1 MSGSV
6 ARLGSKYQGYLYIAV
21 PMVLVIAI
29 IIVPFG
35 QAIYYS
41 FTRFSAMSPPEW
53 VGLRNYSKLL
63 QTPLFLSSIKNN
75 ALIAAASPVFVFLPL
90 VLAATLFRYRDGWTT
105 TARMTILL
113 PYALSMT
120 VVGVMFRSFLWTKG
134 PVNELLTRIGLG
146 RFALDWLGEPGLGL
160 VVIIGVALWKD
171 FGWYVMVY
179 IAGLSTIS
187 RDLFDSAKVDG
198 ANAVQQ
204 FIHVIVPGLNAIIV
218 LVTTLVLIADFRAMF
233 DYVFNL
239 TRGGPGYATHTV
251 EFLLYREAFNF
262 FRFGFA
268 SSLGVVMFV
277 IIFGFSYFQI
287 RVMSRNV

>member
-1 MSGSV
+1 M
-6 ARLGSKYQGYLYIAV
+6 YIAV

-41 FTRFSAMSPPEW
+41 FTKFSAMSPPVW
-53 VGLRNYSKLL
+53 VGLHNYVKLL
-63 QTPLFLSSIKNN
+63 DTPLFLSSIKNN
-75 ALIAAASPVFVFLPL
+75 ALIALASPLFVFLPL

-105 TARMTILL
+105 TARMTVLL

-134 PVNELLTRIGLG
+134 PLNELLTSIGLE
-146 RFALDWLGEPGLGL
+146 RFALDWLGDQTLGL
-160 VVIIGVALWKD
+160 LIIIGVALWKD

-187 RDLFDSAKVDG
+187 RDLFDSARVDG
-198 ANAVQQ
+198 ANALQQ
-204 FIHVIVPGLNAIIV
+204 FVHIIVPGLNAIIV

-239 TRGGPGYATHTV
+239 TRGGPGYATYTV

-268 SSLGVVMFV
+268 CSLGVVMFV
-277 IIFGFSYFQI
+277 IIFGFSFFQI
-287 RVMSRNV
+287 RIMSRNI

>member
-1 MSGSV
+1 M
-6 ARLGSKYQGYLYIAV
+6 YIAV

-41 FTRFSAMSPPEW
+41 FTKFSAMSPPVW
-53 VGLRNYSKLL
+53 VGLHNYVKLL
-63 QTPLFLSSIKNN
+63 DTPLFLSSIKNN
-75 ALIAAASPVFVFLPL
+75 ALIALASPLFVFLPL

-105 TARMTILL
+105 TARMTVLL

-134 PVNELLTRIGLG
+134 PLNELLTSIGLE
-146 RFALDWLGEPGLGL
+146 RFALDWLGDQTLGL
-160 VVIIGVALWKD
+160 LIIIGVALWKD

-187 RDLFDSAKVDG
+187 RDLFDSARVDG

-204 FIHVIVPGLNAIIV
+204 FVHIIVPGLNAIIV

-239 TRGGPGYATHTV
+239 TRGGPGYATYTV

-268 SSLGVVMFV
+268 CSLGVVMFV
-277 IIFGFSYFQI
+277 IIFGFSFFQI
-287 RVMSRNV
+287 RIMSRNI

>member
-1 MSGSV
+1 MRTSTTSLG
-6 ARLGSKYQGYLYIAV
+6 ARFEGYLYIAI

-41 FTRFSAMSPPEW
+41 FTKFSAMSPPVW
-53 VGLRNYSKLL
+53 VGLHNYAKLID
-63 QTPLFLSSIKNN
+63 TPLFLSSIKNN
-75 ALIAAASPVFVFLPL
+75 ALIALASPLFVFLPL
-90 VLAATLFRYRDGWTT
+90 VLAAILFRYRDGWTT
-105 TARMTILL
+105 TARMTVLL

-134 PVNELLTRIGLG
+134 PVNELLTSIGLE
-146 RFALDWLGEPGLGL
+146 RFALDWLGDQTLGL
-160 VVIIGVALWKD
+160 LIIIGVALWKD

-187 RDLFDSAKVDG
+187 RDLFDSARVDG

-204 FIHVIVPGLNAIIV
+204 FVHIIVPGLNAIIV

-239 TRGGPGYATHTV
+239 TRGGPGYATYTV

-268 SSLGVVMFV
+268 CSLGVVMFV
-277 IIFGFSYFQI
+277 IIFGFSFFQI
-287 RVMSRNV
+287 RIMSRNV

>member
-1 MSGSV
+1 MSRRA
-6 ARLGSKYQGYLYIAV
+6 ARLGSRYQGYLYIAV
-21 PMVLVIAI
+21 PMVLVVAI

-90 VLAATLFRYRDGWTT
+90 VLAATLFRYRGGWTT
-105 TARMTILL
+105 TARMTVLL

-120 VVGVMFRSFLWTKG
+120 VVGVMFRSFLWTRG
-134 PVNELLTRIGLG
+134 PVNELLTNIGLG

-160 VVIIGVALWKD
+160 LVIISVALWKD

-287 RVMSRNV
+287 RVMSRSV

>member
-1 MSGSV
+1 MNKSATS
-6 ARLGSKYQGYLYIAV
+6 LGSRYAGYLYIAV
-21 PMVLVIAI
+21 PMVLVVTI
-29 IIVPFG
+29 IIIPFG

-41 FTRFSAMSPPEW
+41 FTKFSAMSPPVW
-53 VGLRNYSKLL
+53 VGLHNYSKLL

-75 ALIAAASPVFVFLPL
+75 ALIALASPLFVFLPL

-105 TARMTILL
+105 TARMTVLL

-134 PVNELLTRIGLG
+134 PVNELLTSIGLE
-146 RFALDWLGEPGLGL
+146 RLALDWLGDPTLGL
-160 VVIIGVALWKD
+160 LIIIGVALWKD

-198 ANAVQQ
+198 ANSVQQ
-204 FIHVIVPGLNAIIV
+204 FFHIIVPGLNAIIV

-239 TRGGPGYATHTV
+239 TRGGPGYATYTV

-268 SSLGVVMFV
+268 CSLGVVMFV

-287 RVMSRNV
+287 RIMSRTT

>member
-1 MSGSV
+1 MKGSA
-6 ARLGSKYQGYLYIAV
+6 ARLGSGYQGYLYIAV
-21 PMVLVIAI
+21 PMVLVVAI

-134 PVNELLTRIGLG
+134 PVNELLTRVGLG

-160 VVIIGVALWKD
+160 LVIIAVALWKD

>member
-1 MSGSV
+1 MSGSA
-6 ARLGSKYQGYLYIAV
+6 ARLGSRYQGYLYIAV
-21 PMVLVIAI
+21 PMVLVVAI

-105 TARMTILL
+105 TARMTVLL

-134 PVNELLTRIGLG
+134 PVNELLTRVGLG

-160 VVIIGVALWKD
+160 LVIIAVALWKD

-198 ANAVQQ
+198 ANAAQQ

>member
-1 MSGSV
+1 MRRSA
-6 ARLGSKYQGYLYIAV
+6 ARLGSRYQGYLYIAV
-21 PMVLVIAI
+21 PMVLVVVI

-41 FTRFSAMSPPEW
+41 FTKFSAMSPPVW
-53 VGLRNYSKLL
+53 VGLHNYARLL
-63 QTPLFLSSIKNN
+63 ESPRFLSSIKNN

-90 VLAATLFRYRDGWTT
+90 VLAATLYRYRDGWTA
-105 TARMTILL
+105 TARMTVLL

-134 PVNELLTRIGLG
+134 PFNELLTSLGLG
-146 RFALDWLGEPGLGL
+146 RFALDWLGEPALGL
-160 VVIIGVALWKD
+160 LMIICVALWKD

-179 IAGLSTIS
+179 VAGLSTIS
-187 RDLFDSAKVDG
+187 RDLFDSARVDG

-204 FIHVIVPGLNAIIV
+204 FVHVIVPGLNAIIV

-287 RVMSRNV
+287 RIMSRNV

>member
-1 MSGSV
+1 MRRSA
-6 ARLGSKYQGYLYIAV
+6 ARLGSRYQGYLYIAV
-21 PMVLVIAI
+21 PMVLVVAI

-41 FTRFSAMSPPEW
+41 FTRFSAMSPPVW
-53 VGLRNYSKLL
+53 VGLHNYARLL
-63 QTPLFLSSIKNN
+63 ESPRFLSSIKNN

-90 VLAATLFRYRDGWTT
+90 VLAATLYRYRDGWTA
-105 TARMTILL
+105 TARMTVLL

-134 PVNELLTRIGLG
+134 PFNELLTSLGLG
-146 RFALDWLGEPGLGL
+146 RFALDWLGEPALGL
-160 VVIIGVALWKD
+160 LMIICVALWKD

-179 IAGLSTIS
+179 VAGLSTIS
-187 RDLFDSAKVDG
+187 RDLFDSARVDG

-204 FIHVIVPGLNAIIV
+204 FVHVIVPGLNAIIV

-287 RVMSRNV
+287 RIMSRNV

>member
-1 MSGSV
+1 
-6 ARLGSKYQGYLYIAV
+6 
-21 PMVLVIAI
+21 MVLVVI
-29 IIVPFG
+29 IIIIPFG

-41 FTRFSAMSPPEW
+41 FTKFSAMSPPVW
-53 VGLRNYSKLL
+53 IGLRNYSKLIEN
-63 QTPLFLSSIKNN
+63 PLFLSSIKNN
-75 ALIAAASPVFVFLPL
+75 ALIAAASPLFVFLPL

-105 TARMTILL
+105 TARMTVLL

-134 PVNELLTRIGLG
+134 PVNELLTSIGLG
-146 RFALDWLGEPGLGL
+146 RFALDWLGEPALGL
-160 VVIIGVALWKD
+160 LVIIGVALWKD

-198 ANAVQQ
+198 ANSVQQ
-204 FIHVIVPGLNAIIV
+204 FVHVIVPGLNAIIV

-287 RVMSRNV
+287 RIMSRTT

>member
-1 MSGSV
+1 M
-6 ARLGSKYQGYLYIAV
+6 YIAV

-41 FTRFSAMSPPEW
+41 FTKFSAMSPPVW
-53 VGLRNYSKLL
+53 VGLHNYVKLL
-63 QTPLFLSSIKNN
+63 DTPLFLSSIKNN
-75 ALIAAASPVFVFLPL
+75 ALIALASPLFVFLPL
-90 VLAATLFRYRDGWTT
+90 VLAAILFRYRDGWTT
-105 TARMTILL
+105 TARMTVLL

-134 PVNELLTRIGLG
+134 PLNELLTSIGLE
-146 RFALDWLGEPGLGL
+146 RFALDWLGDQTLGL
-160 VVIIGVALWKD
+160 VIIIGVALWKD

-187 RDLFDSAKVDG
+187 RDLFDSARVDG
-198 ANAVQQ
+198 ANAIQQ
-204 FIHVIVPGLNAIIV
+204 FVHIIVPGLNAIIV

-239 TRGGPGYATHTV
+239 TRGGPGYATYTV

-268 SSLGVVMFV
+268 CSLGVVMFV
-277 IIFGFSYFQI
+277 IIFGFSFFQI
-287 RVMSRNV
+287 RIMSRNV

>member
-1 MSGSV
+1 MRASTTS
-6 ARLGSKYQGYLYIAV
+6 LGSRYEGYLYIAV

-41 FTRFSAMSPPEW
+41 FTKFSAMSPPVW
-53 VGLRNYSKLL
+53 VGLHNYVKLFD
-63 QTPLFLSSIKNN
+63 TPLFLSSIKNN
-75 ALIAAASPVFVFLPL
+75 ALIALASPLFVFLPL

-105 TARMTILL
+105 TARMTVLL

-134 PVNELLTRIGLG
+134 PLNELLTSIGLE
-146 RFALDWLGEPGLGL
+146 RFALDWLGDQTLGL
-160 VVIIGVALWKD
+160 LIIIGVALWKD

-187 RDLFDSAKVDG
+187 RDLFDSARVDG

-204 FIHVIVPGLNAIIV
+204 FIHIIVPGLNAIIV

-239 TRGGPGYATHTV
+239 TRGGPGYATYTV

-268 SSLGVVMFV
+268 CSLGVVMFV
-277 IIFGFSYFQI
+277 IIFGFSFFQI
-287 RVMSRNV
+287 RIMSRNI

>member
-1 MSGSV
+1 MGS
-6 ARLGSKYQGYLYIAV
+6 RYEGYWYIAV

-41 FTRFSAMSPPEW
+41 FTKFSAMSPPVW
-53 VGLRNYSKLL
+53 VGLHNYVKLIE
-63 QTPLFLSSIKNN
+63 TPLFLSSIKNN
-75 ALIAAASPVFVFLPL
+75 ALIALASPLFVFLPL

-105 TARMTILL
+105 TARMTVLL

-134 PVNELLTRIGLG
+134 PLNELLTSIGLE
-146 RFALDWLGEPGLGL
+146 RLALDWLGDPTLGL
-160 VVIIGVALWKD
+160 LIIIGVALWKD

-187 RDLFDSAKVDG
+187 RDLFDSARVDG

-204 FIHVIVPGLNAIIV
+204 FVHIIVPGLNAIIV

-239 TRGGPGYATHTV
+239 TRGGPGYATYTV

-268 SSLGVVMFV
+268 CSLGVVMFV
-277 IIFGFSYFQI
+277 IIFGFSFFQI
-287 RVMSRNV
+287 RIMSRKI

>member
-1 MSGSV
+1 M
-6 ARLGSKYQGYLYIAV
+6 YIAV

-41 FTRFSAMSPPEW
+41 FTKFSAMSPPVW
-53 VGLRNYSKLL
+53 VGLHNYAKLL
-63 QTPLFLSSIKNN
+63 DTPLFLSSIKNN
-75 ALIAAASPVFVFLPL
+75 ALIALASPLFVFLPL

-105 TARMTILL
+105 TARMTVLL

-134 PVNELLTRIGLG
+134 PLNELLTSIGLE
-146 RFALDWLGEPGLGL
+146 RFALDWLGDQTLGL
-160 VVIIGVALWKD
+160 LIIIGVALWKD

-187 RDLFDSAKVDG
+187 RDLFDSARVDG

-204 FIHVIVPGLNAIIV
+204 FVHIIIPGLNAIIV

-239 TRGGPGYATHTV
+239 TRGGPGYATYTV

-268 SSLGVVMFV
+268 CSLGVVMFV
-277 IIFGFSYFQI
+277 IIFGFSFFQI
-287 RVMSRNV
+287 RIMSRNI

>member
-1 MSGSV
+1 MSGSA
-6 ARLGSKYQGYLYIAV
+6 ARLGAKYQGYLFIAV
-21 PMVLVIAI
+21 PMALVIAI
-29 IIVPFG
+29 IIIPFG

-105 TARMTILL
+105 TARMTVLL

-160 VVIIGVALWKD
+160 LMIIGVALWKD

-179 IAGLSTIS
+179 VAGLSTIS

-204 FIHVIVPGLNAIIV
+204 FVHVIVPGLNAIIV

>member
-1 MSGSV
+1 M
-6 ARLGSKYQGYLYIAV
+6 YIAV

-29 IIVPFG
+29 VIVPFG

-41 FTRFSAMSPPEW
+41 FTKFSAMSPPVW
-53 VGLRNYSKLL
+53 VGLHNYAKLL
-63 QTPLFLSSIKNN
+63 NTPLFLSSIKNN
-75 ALIAAASPVFVFLPL
+75 ALIALAAPLFVFLPL

-105 TARMTILL
+105 TARMTVLL

-134 PVNELLTRIGLG
+134 PLNELLTSLGLE
-146 RFALDWLGEPGLGL
+146 RFALDWLGDQTLGL
-160 VVIIGVALWKD
+160 LIIIGVALWKD

-187 RDLFDSAKVDG
+187 RDLFDSARVDG

-204 FIHVIVPGLNAIIV
+204 FVHIIVPGLNAIIV

-239 TRGGPGYATHTV
+239 TRGGPGYATYTV

-268 SSLGVVMFV
+268 CSLGVVMFV
-277 IIFGFSYFQI
+277 IIFGFSFFQI
-287 RVMSRNV
+287 RIMSRNI

>member
-1 MSGSV
+1 
-6 ARLGSKYQGYLYIAV
+6 
-21 PMVLVIAI
+21 MVLVIAI

-41 FTRFSAMSPPEW
+41 FTKFSAMSPPVW
-53 VGLRNYSKLL
+53 VGLHNYAKLL
-63 QTPLFLSSIKNN
+63 DTPLFLSSIKNN
-75 ALIAAASPVFVFLPL
+75 ALIALASPLFVFLPL

-105 TARMTILL
+105 TARMTVLL

-134 PVNELLTRIGLG
+134 PLNELLTRLGLE
-146 RFALDWLGEPGLGL
+146 RFALDWLGDQTLGL
-160 VVIIGVALWKD
+160 LIIIGVALWKD

-187 RDLFDSAKVDG
+187 RDLFDSARVDG

-204 FIHVIVPGLNAIIV
+204 FVHIIVPGLNAIIV

-239 TRGGPGYATHTV
+239 TRGGPGYATYTV

-268 SSLGVVMFV
+268 CSLGVVMFV
-277 IIFGFSYFQI
+277 IIFGFSFFQI
-287 RVMSRNV
+287 RIMSRNI

>member
-1 MSGSV
+1 MSRGA
-6 ARLGSKYQGYLYIAV
+6 ARLGSRYHGYLYIAV
-21 PMVLVIAI
+21 PMALVVAI

-90 VLAATLFRYRDGWTT
+90 VLAATLFRYRGGWTG
-105 TARMTILL
+105 TARMTVLL

-120 VVGVMFRSFLWTKG
+120 VVGVMFRSFLWTRG
-134 PVNELLTRIGLG
+134 PVNELLTRVGLG

-160 VVIIGVALWKD
+160 LVIISVALWKD

-204 FIHVIVPGLNAIIV
+204 FVHVIVPGLNAIIV

>member
-1 MSGSV
+1 M
-6 ARLGSKYQGYLYIAV
+6 YIAV
-21 PMVLVIAI
+21 PMVLVVTI
-29 IIVPFG
+29 IIIPFG

-41 FTRFSAMSPPEW
+41 FTKFSAMSPPVW
-53 VGLRNYSKLL
+53 VGLHNYSKLL

-75 ALIAAASPVFVFLPL
+75 ALIALASPLFVFLPL
-90 VLAATLFRYRDGWTT
+90 VLAAILFRYRDGWTT
-105 TARMTILL
+105 TARMTVLL

-134 PVNELLTRIGLG
+134 PVNELLTSIGLE
-146 RFALDWLGEPGLGL
+146 RLALDWLGDPTLGL
-160 VVIIGVALWKD
+160 LIIIGVALWKD

-198 ANAVQQ
+198 ANSVQQ
-204 FIHVIVPGLNAIIV
+204 FFHIIVPGLNAIIV

-239 TRGGPGYATHTV
+239 TRGGPGYATYTV

-268 SSLGVVMFV
+268 CSLGVVMFV

-287 RVMSRNV
+287 RIMSRTT

>member
-1 MSGSV
+1 MKASTTS
-6 ARLGSKYQGYLYIAV
+6 LGSRYEGYLYIAV

-41 FTRFSAMSPPEW
+41 FTKFSAMSPPVW
-53 VGLRNYSKLL
+53 VGLHNYAKLL
-63 QTPLFLSSIKNN
+63 DTPLFLSSIKNN
-75 ALIAAASPVFVFLPL
+75 ALIALASPLFVFLPL

-105 TARMTILL
+105 TARMTVLL

-134 PVNELLTRIGLG
+134 PLNELLTSIGLE
-146 RFALDWLGEPGLGL
+146 RFALDWLGDQTLGL
-160 VVIIGVALWKD
+160 LIIIGVALWKD

-187 RDLFDSAKVDG
+187 RDLFDSARVDG

-204 FIHVIVPGLNAIIV
+204 FVHIIVPGLNAIIV

-239 TRGGPGYATHTV
+239 TRGGPGYATYTV

-268 SSLGVVMFV
+268 CSLGVVMFV
-277 IIFGFSYFQI
+277 IIFGFSFFQI
-287 RVMSRNV
+287 RIMSRNI

>member
-1 MSGSV
+1 MRRSA
-6 ARLGSKYQGYLYIAV
+6 ARLGSRYQGYLYIAV
-21 PMVLVIAI
+21 PMVLVAVI

-41 FTRFSAMSPPEW
+41 FTKFSAMSPPVW
-53 VGLRNYSKLL
+53 VGLHNYARLL
-63 QTPLFLSSIKNN
+63 ESPRFLSSIKNN

-90 VLAATLFRYRDGWTT
+90 VLAATLFRYRDGWTA
-105 TARMTILL
+105 TARMTVLL

-134 PVNELLTRIGLG
+134 PFNELLTSLGLG
-146 RFALDWLGEPGLGL
+146 RFALDWLGEPALGL
-160 VVIIGVALWKD
+160 LMIICVALWKD

-187 RDLFDSAKVDG
+187 RDLFDSARVDG

-204 FIHVIVPGLNAIIV
+204 FVHVIVPGLNAIIV

-287 RVMSRNV
+287 RIMSRNV

>member
-1 MSGSV
+1 MRTSTTS
-6 ARLGSKYQGYLYIAV
+6 LGSRYEGYLYIAV

-29 IIVPFG
+29 IVVPFG

-41 FTRFSAMSPPEW
+41 FTRFSAMSPPVW
-53 VGLRNYSKLL
+53 VGLHNYAKLFD
-63 QTPLFLSSIKNN
+63 TPLFLSSIKNN
-75 ALIAAASPVFVFLPL
+75 ALIALASPLFVFLPL

-105 TARMTILL
+105 TARMTVLL

-134 PVNELLTRIGLG
+134 PLNELLTSIGLE
-146 RFALDWLGEPGLGL
+146 RFALDWLGDQTLGL
-160 VVIIGVALWKD
+160 LIIIAVALWKD

-187 RDLFDSAKVDG
+187 RDLFDSARVDG

-204 FIHVIVPGLNAIIV
+204 FVHIIVPGLNAIIV

-239 TRGGPGYATHTV
+239 TRGGPGYATYTV

-268 SSLGVVMFV
+268 CSLGVVMFV
-277 IIFGFSYFQI
+277 IIFGFSFFQI
-287 RVMSRNV
+287 RIMSRNV

>member
-1 MSGSV
+1 MRTSATS
-6 ARLGSKYQGYLYIAV
+6 LGSRYAGYLYIAV
-21 PMVLVIAI
+21 PMVLVVGI
-29 IIVPFG
+29 IIIPFG

-41 FTRFSAMSPPEW
+41 FTKFSAMSPPVW
-53 VGLRNYSKLL
+53 VGLHNYSKLL

-75 ALIAAASPVFVFLPL
+75 ALIALASPLFVFLPL

-105 TARMTILL
+105 TARMTVLL

-134 PVNELLTRIGLG
+134 PVNDLLTSIGLG
-146 RFALDWLGEPGLGL
+146 RFALDWLGDPTLGL
-160 VVIIGVALWKD
+160 LIIIGVALWKD

-187 RDLFDSAKVDG
+187 RDLFDSARVDG

-204 FIHVIVPGLNAIIV
+204 FVHIIVPGLNAIIV

-239 TRGGPGYATHTV
+239 TRGGPGYATYTV

-268 SSLGVVMFV
+268 CSLGVVMFV
-277 IIFGFSYFQI
+277 IIFGFSFFQI
-287 RVMSRNV
+287 RIMSRTI

>member
-1 MSGSV
+1 MRSSS
-6 ARLGSKYQGYLYIAV
+6 AKLRSRYEGYLFIAV
-21 PMVLVIAI
+21 PLVLVII
-29 IIVPFG
+29 VIIVPFFR
-35 QAIYYS
+35 AIYYS
-41 FTRFSAMSPPEW
+41 FTKFSAMAPPEF
-53 VGLRNYSKLL
+53 VGLHNYAKLL
-63 QTPLFLSSIKNN
+63 SDPLFLSSIKNN
-75 ALIAAASPVFVFLPL
+75 ALLALASPLFIFLPL
-90 VLAATLFRYRDGWTT
+90 ILAVILFQQRTRFTT
-105 TARMTILL
+105 AARMTILL

-134 PVNELLTRIGLG
+134 PLNSILEGLG
-146 RFALDWLGEPGLGL
+146 LGVLALDWLGDPSLGML
-160 VVIIGVALWKD
+160 VIICVALWKD

-179 IAGLSTIS
+179 IAGLSTIN
-187 RDLFDSAKVDG
+187 RDLFDAAKVDG
-198 ANAVQQ
+198 AGPVQQ
-204 FIHVIVPGLNAIIV
+204 FLHVIVPGLNAIIV

-262 FRFGFA
+262 FRFGYA

-287 RVMSRNV
+287 RIMSRTV

>member
-1 MSGSV
+1 MSRSA
-6 ARLGSKYQGYLYIAV
+6 ARLGSRYQGYLYIAV
-21 PMVLVIAI
+21 PMVLVVAI

-53 VGLRNYSKLL
+53 VGLRNYSRLL

-90 VLAATLFRYRDGWTT
+90 VLAATLFRYRGGWTT
-105 TARMTILL
+105 TARMTVLL

-120 VVGVMFRSFLWTKG
+120 VVGVMFRSFLWTRG
-134 PVNELLTRIGLG
+134 PVNELLTRVGLA

-160 VVIIGVALWKD
+160 LVIISVALWKD

-204 FIHVIVPGLNAIIV
+204 FVHVIVPGLNAIIV

>member
-1 MSGSV
+1 MRTSATS
-6 ARLGSKYQGYLYIAV
+6 LGSRYEGYLYIAV

-29 IIVPFG
+29 IVVPFG

-41 FTRFSAMSPPEW
+41 FTRFSAMSPPVW
-53 VGLRNYSKLL
+53 VGLHNYAKLFD
-63 QTPLFLSSIKNN
+63 TPLFLSSIKNN
-75 ALIAAASPVFVFLPL
+75 ALIALASPLFVFLPL

-105 TARMTILL
+105 TARMTVLL

-134 PVNELLTRIGLG
+134 PLNELLTSIGLE
-146 RFALDWLGEPGLGL
+146 RFALDWLADQTLGL
-160 VVIIGVALWKD
+160 LIIIAVALWKD

-187 RDLFDSAKVDG
+187 RDLFDSARVDG

-204 FIHVIVPGLNAIIV
+204 FVHIIVPGLNAIIV

-239 TRGGPGYATHTV
+239 TRGGPGYATYTV

-268 SSLGVVMFV
+268 CSLGVVMFV
-277 IIFGFSYFQI
+277 IIFGFSFFQI
-287 RVMSRNV
+287 RIMSRNI

>member
-1 MSGSV
+1 MSGSA
-6 ARLGSKYQGYLYIAV
+6 ARLGSRYQGYLYIAV
-21 PMVLVIAI
+21 PMVLVVAI

-105 TARMTILL
+105 TARMTVLL

-134 PVNELLTRIGLG
+134 PVNELLTRVGLG

-160 VVIIGVALWKD
+160 LVIIAVALWKD

-198 ANAVQQ
+198 ANTVQQ

>member
-1 MSGSV
+1 MRTSTTS
-6 ARLGSKYQGYLYIAV
+6 LGSRYEGYLYIAV

-41 FTRFSAMSPPEW
+41 FTKFSAMSPPVW
-53 VGLRNYSKLL
+53 VGLHNYVKLL
-63 QTPLFLSSIKNN
+63 DTPLFLSSIKNN
-75 ALIAAASPVFVFLPL
+75 ALIALASPLFVFLPL
-90 VLAATLFRYRDGWTT
+90 VLAAILFRYRDGWTT
-105 TARMTILL
+105 TARMTVLL

-134 PVNELLTRIGLG
+134 PFNELLASIGLE
-146 RFALDWLGEPGLGL
+146 RFALDWLGDQTLGL
-160 VVIIGVALWKD
+160 LIIIGVALWKD

-187 RDLFDSAKVDG
+187 RDLFDSARVDG
-198 ANAVQQ
+198 ANALQQ
-204 FIHVIVPGLNAIIV
+204 FVHIIVPGLNAIIV

-239 TRGGPGYATHTV
+239 TRGGPGYATYTV

-268 SSLGVVMFV
+268 CSLGVVMFV
-277 IIFGFSYFQI
+277 IIFGFSFFQI
-287 RVMSRNV
+287 RIMSRNI

>member
-1 MSGSV
+1 MSRSA
-6 ARLGSKYQGYLYIAV
+6 ARLGSRYQGYLYIAV
-21 PMVLVIAI
+21 PMVLVVAI

-41 FTRFSAMSPPEW
+41 FTKFSAMSPPEW

-75 ALIAAASPVFVFLPL
+75 ALIAAASPVFVVLPL
-90 VLAATLFRYRDGWTT
+90 VLAATLFRYRGGWTT
-105 TARMTILL
+105 TARMTVLL

-120 VVGVMFRSFLWTKG
+120 VVGVMFRSFLWTRG
-134 PVNELLTRIGLG
+134 PVNELLTRVGLG

-160 VVIIGVALWKD
+160 LVIISVALWKD

-204 FIHVIVPGLNAIIV
+204 FVHVIVPGLNAIIV

-268 SSLGVVMFV
+268 SSLGVVMFI

-287 RVMSRNV
+287 RVMSRNI

>member
-1 MSGSV
+1 MNKSATS
-6 ARLGSKYQGYLYIAV
+6 LGSRYAGYLYIAV
-21 PMVLVIAI
+21 PMVLVVTI
-29 IIVPFG
+29 IIIPFG

-41 FTRFSAMSPPEW
+41 FTKFSAMSPPVW
-53 VGLRNYSKLL
+53 VGLHNYSKLL

-75 ALIAAASPVFVFLPL
+75 ALIALASPLFVFLPL

-105 TARMTILL
+105 TARMTVLL

-134 PVNELLTRIGLG
+134 PVNELLTSIGLE
-146 RFALDWLGEPGLGL
+146 RLALDWLGDPTLGL
-160 VVIIGVALWKD
+160 LIIIGVALWKD

-198 ANAVQQ
+198 ANSVQQ
-204 FIHVIVPGLNAIIV
+204 FVHIIVPGLNAIIV

-239 TRGGPGYATHTV
+239 TRGGPGYATYTV

-268 SSLGVVMFV
+268 CSLGVVMFV
-277 IIFGFSYFQI
+277 ISFGFSYFQI
-287 RVMSRNV
+287 RIMSRTT

>member
-1 MSGSV
+1 M
-6 ARLGSKYQGYLYIAV
+6 YIAV
-21 PMVLVIAI
+21 PMVLVVGI
-29 IIVPFG
+29 IIIPFG

-41 FTRFSAMSPPEW
+41 FTKFSAMSPPVW
-53 VGLRNYSKLL
+53 VGLHNYSKLL

-75 ALIAAASPVFVFLPL
+75 ALIALASPLFVFLPL

-105 TARMTILL
+105 TARMTVLL

-134 PVNELLTRIGLG
+134 PVNDLLTSIGLG
-146 RFALDWLGEPGLGL
+146 RFALDWLGDPTLGL
-160 VVIIGVALWKD
+160 LIIIGVALWKD

-187 RDLFDSAKVDG
+187 RDLFDSARVDG

-204 FIHVIVPGLNAIIV
+204 FVHIIVPGLNAIIV

-239 TRGGPGYATHTV
+239 TRGGPGYATYTV

-268 SSLGVVMFV
+268 CSLGVVMFV
-277 IIFGFSYFQI
+277 IIFGFSFFQI
-287 RVMSRNV
+287 RIMSRTI

>member
-1 MSGSV
+1 MNKSATS
-6 ARLGSKYQGYLYIAV
+6 LGSRYAGYLYIAV
-21 PMVLVIAI
+21 PMVLVVTI
-29 IIVPFG
+29 IIIPFG

-41 FTRFSAMSPPEW
+41 FTKFSAMSPPVW
-53 VGLRNYSKLL
+53 VGLHNYSKLL

-75 ALIAAASPVFVFLPL
+75 ALIALASPLFVFLPL

-105 TARMTILL
+105 TARMTVLL

-134 PVNELLTRIGLG
+134 PVNELLTSIGLE
-146 RFALDWLGEPGLGL
+146 RLALDWLGDPTLGL
-160 VVIIGVALWKD
+160 LIIIGVALWKD

-198 ANAVQQ
+198 ANSVQQ
-204 FIHVIVPGLNAIIV
+204 FVHIIVPGLNAIIV

-239 TRGGPGYATHTV
+239 TRGGPGYATYTV

-268 SSLGVVMFV
+268 CSLGVVMFV

-287 RVMSRNV
+287 RIMSRTT

>member
-1 MSGSV
+1 
-6 ARLGSKYQGYLYIAV
+6 
-21 PMVLVIAI
+21 MVLVVTI
-29 IIVPFG
+29 IIIPFG

-41 FTRFSAMSPPEW
+41 FTKFSAMSPPVW
-53 VGLRNYSKLL
+53 VGLHNYSKLL

-75 ALIAAASPVFVFLPL
+75 ALIALASPLFVFLPL

-105 TARMTILL
+105 TARMTVLL

-134 PVNELLTRIGLG
+134 PVNEVLTSIGLE
-146 RFALDWLGEPGLGL
+146 RLALDWLGDPTLGL
-160 VVIIGVALWKD
+160 LIIIGVALWKD

-198 ANAVQQ
+198 ANSVQQ
-204 FIHVIVPGLNAIIV
+204 FVHIIVPGLNAIIV

-239 TRGGPGYATHTV
+239 TRGGPGYATYTV

-268 SSLGVVMFV
+268 CSLGVVMFV

-287 RVMSRNV
+287 RIMSRTT

>member
-1 MSGSV
+1 MSGGA
-6 ARLGSKYQGYLYIAV
+6 ARLGSRYHGYLYIAV
-21 PMVLVIAI
+21 PMVLVVAI

-41 FTRFSAMSPPEW
+41 FTKFSAMSPPEW

-90 VLAATLFRYRDGWTT
+90 VLAATLFRYRGGWTG
-105 TARMTILL
+105 TARMTVLL

-120 VVGVMFRSFLWTKG
+120 VVGVMFRSFLWTRG
-134 PVNELLTRIGLG
+134 PVNDLLIRVGLG

-160 VVIIGVALWKD
+160 LVIISVALWKD

-204 FIHVIVPGLNAIIV
+204 FVHVIVPGLNAIIV

>member
-1 MSGSV
+1 MRRSA
-6 ARLGSKYQGYLYIAV
+6 ARLGSRYQGYLYIAV
-21 PMVLVIAI
+21 PMVLVVAI

-41 FTRFSAMSPPEW
+41 FTKFSAMSPPVW
-53 VGLRNYSKLL
+53 VGLHNYARLL
-63 QTPLFLSSIKNN
+63 ESPRFLSSIKNN

-90 VLAATLFRYRDGWTT
+90 VLAATLYRYRDGWTA
-105 TARMTILL
+105 TARMTVLL

-134 PVNELLTRIGLG
+134 PFNELLTSLGLG
-146 RFALDWLGEPGLGL
+146 RFALDWLGEPALGL
-160 VVIIGVALWKD
+160 LMIICVALWKD

-179 IAGLSTIS
+179 VAGLSTIS
-187 RDLFDSAKVDG
+187 RDLFDSARVDG

-204 FIHVIVPGLNAIIV
+204 FVHVIVPGLNAIIV

-287 RVMSRNV
+287 RIMSRNV

>member
-1 MSGSV
+1 MNKSATS
-6 ARLGSKYQGYLYIAV
+6 LGSRYAGYLYIAV
-21 PMVLVIAI
+21 PMVLVVTI
-29 IIVPFG
+29 IIIPFG

-41 FTRFSAMSPPEW
+41 FTKFSAMSPPVW
-53 VGLRNYSKLL
+53 VGLHNYSKLL

-75 ALIAAASPVFVFLPL
+75 ALIALASPLFVFLPL
-90 VLAATLFRYRDGWTT
+90 VLAAILFRYRDGWTT
-105 TARMTILL
+105 TARMTVLL

-134 PVNELLTRIGLG
+134 PVNELLTSIGLE
-146 RFALDWLGEPGLGL
+146 RLALDWLGDPTLGL
-160 VVIIGVALWKD
+160 LIIIGVALWKD

-198 ANAVQQ
+198 ANSVQQ
-204 FIHVIVPGLNAIIV
+204 FFHIIVPGLNAIIV

-239 TRGGPGYATHTV
+239 TRGGPGYATYTV

-268 SSLGVVMFV
+268 CSLGVVMFV

-287 RVMSRNV
+287 RIMSRTT

>member
-1 MSGSV
+1 M
-6 ARLGSKYQGYLYIAV
+6 YIAV

-29 IIVPFG
+29 VIVPFG

-41 FTRFSAMSPPEW
+41 FTKFSAMSPPVW
-53 VGLRNYSKLL
+53 VGLHNYAKLL
-63 QTPLFLSSIKNN
+63 NTPLFLSSIKNN
-75 ALIAAASPVFVFLPL
+75 ALIALAAPLFVFLPL

-105 TARMTILL
+105 TARMTVLL

-134 PVNELLTRIGLG
+134 PLNELLTSLGLE
-146 RFALDWLGEPGLGL
+146 RFALDWLGDQTLGL
-160 VVIIGVALWKD
+160 LIIIGVALWKD

-187 RDLFDSAKVDG
+187 RDLFDSARVDG

-204 FIHVIVPGLNAIIV
+204 FVHIIVPGLNAIIV
-218 LVTTLVLIADFRAMF
+218 LVTTLVLIADFRALF

-239 TRGGPGYATHTV
+239 TRGGPGYATYTV

-268 SSLGVVMFV
+268 CSLGVVMFV
-277 IIFGFSYFQI
+277 IIFGFSFFQI
-287 RVMSRNV
+287 RIMSRNI